1 MQNLFKHLEGDK
13 KRWLSIGWLL
23 SGLLAF
29 GCVSA
34 TAQTTGTIVGTV
46 RDNTG
51 AVIPGATVTIT
62 ETSMGTAV
70 KYTTDAAGAYNAP
83 LLIPGTYSVAVQK
96 NGFQQSVHPG
106 VVVQTSSTQRVD
118 VVLQI
123 GSVTQTVSVT
133 TQTQLVDTE
142 SADVGQVI
150 ASGQPQVLPLNGRD
164 YFQLA
169 LLVPAVTP
177 GTPTSALSGQSSNVP
192 RGDSDFNAFGMSD
205 GANSMLVDGIDN
217 QEYTFGAG
225 ILEPDLEAVKEF
237 KVETGYFS
245 AQYGRGAGVVM
256 VSTNSGTNDF
266 HGNLFEFVRNS
277 AVDAKLYFTQPGVS
291 QPFRRNQF
299 GAALGGPVL
308 IPKLYNG
315 RNRTFF
321 FIETAFERQLL
332 ADSTVDTVPT
342 AQTRLGNFQGYE
354 TANGTPITIY
364 DPNTTQLNPAYNPSQ
379 PVSASNPQYVRS
391 PFPNNSMVGSGELN
405 QAGLN
410 LASIYPLPN
419 GPGFTNNYTS
429 EVENTYSDNNGSVR
443 IDEQIT
449 DRNKLFGRWSYE
461 TLALNTPI
469 GGAGVATA
477 MATPA
482 AVQSKFDLG
491 PYVSGGQ
498 VTTLVDAGLA
508 IDDSQ
513 VITSSLV
520 NDFLTGY
527 ARLNPHTLQSDY
539 GLNPATALGIQGV
552 NLNQATSGLPNL
564 SVTNYTGINDGADY
578 FPLNNIETV
587 LQWQDTLFW
596 THKNQNVSVGSRW
609 VLREASPFV
618 QSNRGSISFATNFT
632 NNPATNSGGDG
643 LATMLLGAPT
653 SASRG
658 VTPYRSYYHLG
669 EYGTFVE
676 DDVKLSRRLTVNLGV
691 RWDVFAPPRSL
702 NNRMANFDTV
712 GLQMIYPGI
721 NGNDHT
727 NIQTRWN
734 NVGPRVGFE
743 WDLFGDAKTVV
754 RGGYGIVYFPAMA
767 AYSANGQLGLNVP
780 FIFSQSYTE
789 PTNPTASQYAAL
801 PTISQPFTTPVT
813 IQPIGTAA
821 LQAAAPTVI
830 GWELSN
836 KTPSAE
842 SYTLNIQHQVTP
854 SMLLEV
860 GYGGSQ
866 GRQLVSGLNL
876 NEVEPGTGSNASRR
890 LIQPLSNL
898 TTITD
903 YRQRGR
909 SNWNGLMVKINQR
922 TSHGLAFLFSY
933 TYGKARDCTDPQS
946 ITFSCA
952 ASYGYSSYN
961 VKHRAVGSAIWDL
974 PGSNLSFRSNGVLG
988 GLAGGWQLT
997 GIVTG
1002 TTGIPFQPTLNAG
1015 VNNGAPSWPNQ
1026 VGSCSVASRSLHDW
1040 FNVSAFVAPPANTYG
1055 NMRAYPCPGPGSFSI
1070 DSSLVKQTQ
1079 VRENLALQLR
1089 LEAYNL
1095 FNHPFFG
1102 LPNAVIGGASAG
1114 IISSTANNIITDAGD
1129 NRNLEGAIRFVF

>member
-1 MQNLFKHLEGDK
+1 MQAFVGHLKGDK
-13 KRWLSIGWLL
+13 QRWLSVGLLL
-23 SGLLAF
+23 SILLVF
-29 GCVSA
+29 GCVA
-34 TAQTTGTIVGTV
+34 AHAQTTGTITGTV

-51 AVIPGATVTIT
+51 AVIPGATVTVT
-62 ETSMGTAV
+62 ETNMGTIL
-70 KYTTDAAGAYNAP
+70 KFTSDAAGLYNAP
-83 LLIPGTYSVAVQK
+83 LLIPGTYSVAVEK
-96 NGFQQSVHPG
+96 DGFQRSIQSG
-106 VVVQTSSTQRVD
+106 VVVETASTERVD
-118 VVLQI
+118 AVLQI
-123 GSVTQTVSVT
+123 GSVTQTVSVS
-133 TQTQLVDTE
+133 TQTSQVQTE
-142 SADVGQVI
+142 TADVGQVI

-237 KVETGYFS
+237 KVLTGYFS
-245 AQYGRGAGVVM
+245 AQYGRGAGVVL
-256 VSTNSGTNDF
+256 VSTNSGANQF

-299 GAALGGPVL
+299 GAALGGPVV

-315 RNRTFF
+315 HDRTFF
-321 FIETAFERQLL
+321 FIETGFERQLL
-332 ADSTVDTVPT
+332 ADATVDTVPT
-342 AQTRLGNFQGYE
+342 AQTRIGNFQGYQ
-354 TANGTPITIY
+354 TASGTPIIIY
-364 DPNTTQLNPAYNPSQ
+364 DPATTQLNPTYNASQ
-379 PVSASNPQYVRS
+379 PVSASNPQYLRS
-391 PFPNNSMVGSGELN
+391 AFPNNIIPPGRIN
-405 QAGLN
+405 QVGLN
-410 LASIYPLPN
+410 IASIYPLPN
-419 GPGFTNNYTS
+419 GPGFTNNFTS
-429 EVENTYSDNNGSVR
+429 EVANILSDNSGSAR

-449 DRNKLFGRWSYE
+449 AKNKVFGRWTYE
-461 TLALNTPI
+461 TLYLNTPI

-491 PYVSGGQ
+491 PFVSGGQ
-498 VTTLVDAGLA
+498 VTTLVTQGLA

-513 VITSSLV
+513 VISSSLV
-520 NDFLTGY
+520 NEFLTGY

-552 NLNQATSGLPNL
+552 NINQATSGLPIL
-564 SVTNYTGINDGADY
+564 TVTNYTGINDGASY

-596 THKNQNVSVGSRW
+596 THRNQNISIGSRW

-632 NNPATNSGGDG
+632 NNPTTNAGGDG

-658 VTPYRSYYHLG
+658 ITPYRSYFRLG
-669 EYGTFVE
+669 EYGTFIQ
-676 DDVKLSRRLTVNLGV
+676 DDIKVSRRLTVNVGA
-691 RWDVFAPPRSL
+691 RWDVFAPPRSQ
-702 NNRMANFDTV
+702 NNQMANFDTV
-712 GLQMIYPGI
+712 GLQMLYAGQ
-721 NGNDHT
+721 NGVNVHT
-727 NIQTRWN
+727 NIQTRLD

-743 WDLFGDAKTVV
+743 LDLTGDGKTVLNA
-754 RGGYGIVYFPAMA
+754 GFGLAYFPAMA

-780 FIFSQSYTE
+780 FIFSQSYTQA
-789 PTNPTASQYAAL
+789 TNPTGAQYATL
-801 PTISQPFTTPVT
+801 PTISQPFTPPVAV
-813 IQPIGTAA
+813 QPIGTAA
-821 LQAAAPTVI
+821 LNALAPTVI

-836 KTPSAE
+836 KTPSTD
-842 SYTLNIQHQVTP
+842 SYTLNIQRQVTP
-854 SMLLEV
+854 SMMVEV

-866 GRQLVSGLNL
+866 GRQLVSGLNI

-903 YRQRGR
+903 YEQRTR
-909 SNWNGLMVKINQR
+909 SNWNGLMVKVNQR
-922 TSHGLAFLFSY
+922 ASHGIGFLFSY
-933 TYGKARDCTDPQS
+933 TFGKALDCGTPQS

-952 ASYGYSSYN
+952 ATYSLTSYD
-961 VKHRAVGSAIWDL
+961 VKHRGVGSFIWDL
-974 PGSNLSFRSNGVLG
+974 PGSNLRANGLLRTVV
-988 GLAGGWQLT
+988 GGWQLT
-997 GIVTG
+997 GIAAG
-1002 TTGIPFQPTLNAG
+1002 TTGIPFHVTLNTG

-1026 VGSCSVASRSLHDW
+1026 IGSGKLANRSIKQW
-1040 FNVSAFVAPPANTYG
+1040 FNVSDFVAPPSNTYG
-1055 NMRAYPCPGPGSFSI
+1055 NVSAYPLFGPGSFSV
-1070 DSSLVKQTQ
+1070 DTSLVKQTPIH
-1079 VRENLALQLR
+1079 ENMALQLR
-1089 LEAYNL
+1089 FEAYNL
-1095 FNHPFFG
+1095 LNHPFFG
-1102 LPNAVIGGASAG
+1102 LPNAVIGSPSAG
-1114 IISSTANNIITDAGD
+1114 IISSTANNLITDAGD
-1129 NRNLEGAIRFVF
+1129 NRNLEGGIRFVF